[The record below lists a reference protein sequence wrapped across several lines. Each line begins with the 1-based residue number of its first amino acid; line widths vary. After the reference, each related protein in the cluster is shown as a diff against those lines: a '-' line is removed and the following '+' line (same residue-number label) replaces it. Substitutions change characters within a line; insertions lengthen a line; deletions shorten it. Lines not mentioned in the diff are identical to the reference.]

1 MLRTSRGQW
10 VAPPPVCPAS
20 RRAST
25 PPKVA
30 PDRVAHCGE
39 HLDVTSTGAAVSAA
53 PTARSAPTI
62 RRVSMAAIVLERG
75 RPGIVELPGSDP

>member
-1 MLRTSRGQW
+1 
-10 VAPPPVCPAS
+10 
-20 RRAST
+20 
-25 PPKVA
+25 
-30 PDRVAHCGE
+30 VAHCGE

-75 RPGIVELPGSDP
+75 GLASWSSPDPTR